1 MYVKSCDSYMSY
13 QRSVGDEGI
22 AAAADRIACV
32 DLQDDAT
39 LLV

>member
-22 AAAADRIACV
+22 AAADDRMACV
-32 DLQDDAT
+32 DLQADAT
-39 LLV
+39 LLI